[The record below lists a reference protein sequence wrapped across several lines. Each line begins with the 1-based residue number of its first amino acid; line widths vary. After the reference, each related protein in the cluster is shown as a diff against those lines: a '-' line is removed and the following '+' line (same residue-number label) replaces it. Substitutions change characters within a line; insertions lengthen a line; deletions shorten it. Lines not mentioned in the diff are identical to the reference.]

1 MPEPTPRMNLY
12 LLTQTDNRSYDTFD
26 ACVVAAPDE
35 DTARS
40 IHPRGSIKAD
50 LERDCWVWLTNRY
63 YESRDWARKPS
74 TVTVRLL
81 GVAEEGYEPSVIC
94 SSFNAG

>member
-1 MPEPTPRMNLY
+1 MSEPTPRMNLY
-12 LLTQTDNRSYDTFD
+12 LLTQNDNRSYDTFD

-35 DTARS
+35 ATARTL
-40 IHPRGSIKAD
+40 HPRGSKGD
-50 LERDCWVWLTNRY
+50 LERDCWIGNPYSSYVR
-63 YESRDWARKPS
+63 RDWANKPS

-81 GVAEEGYEPSVIC
+81 GVAEEGYVESVLC